1 MTLDETFMHLAL
13 KLAAKGRGKTSPNP
27 MVGAVVV
34 RGNRIVGRG
43 YHHKAGEPH
52 AEVLALR
59 QAGNRA
65 RGATLYLNLEP
76 CSHFGRTPPCT
87 DAILHAGIRR
97 VVAGMKDPNPLVAGK
112 GIRRLRRAG
121 VQVDVGILEAECREL
136 NVPFCTYMAMRRPF
150 VMLKAAC
157 SLDGKIATHSGDSR
171 WVSSEESRKYV
182 HRLRMDAD
190 AVMVGSG
197 TVLKD
202 DPLLTVRRPG
212 GKVLRQPL
220 RIVVDSRLRIPL
232 SCQLVRTAGRYRTLV
247 ATTSKASPAKIRK
260 LKKANVE
267 VWTGKS
273 DHRGRVRLNGLAE
286 ELGQR
291 GILSLL
297 LEGGATLNAGAVRE
311 GIVDRI
317 LVFFSPKIVG
327 GQKAPGFLGDEGVS
341 RMRDAKPI
349 KFLKTGRMGP
359 DIVVEGSLDCRRSRK
374 RRAGIGLC
382 RLEGLCYDENRRRIK
397 ENREDY
403 RAFAIGKKGRKVCLR
418 G

>member
-1 MTLDETFMHLAL
+1 
-13 KLAAKGRGKTSPNP
+13 
-27 MVGAVVV
+27 
-34 RGNRIVGRG
+34 
-43 YHHKAGEPH
+43 
-52 AEVLALR
+52 
-59 QAGNRA
+59 
-65 RGATLYLNLEP
+65 
-76 CSHFGRTPPCT
+76 
-87 DAILHAGIRR
+87 LHAGIRR

-121 VQVDVGILEAECREL
+121 VHVDVGILEAECREL
-136 NVPFCTYMAMRRPF
+136 NVPFCTYITMRRPF

-182 HRLRMDAD
+182 HRLRMDTD

-212 GKVLRQPL
+212 AKISRQPL

-247 ATTSKASPAKIRK
+247 ATTTKASPAKIRK

-267 VWTGKS
+267 VWTGKT
-273 DHRGRVRLNGLAE
+273 DRRGRVRLSALAE
-286 ELGQR
+286 ELGRR

-297 LEGGATLNAGAVRE
+297 LEGGATLNAGAIRE
-311 GIVDRI
+311 SIVDRI
-317 LVFFSPKIVG
+317 LVFFAPKVVG
-327 GQKAPGFLGDEGVS
+327 GRKAPGFLGGEGVS
-341 RMRDAKPI
+341 RMRDADPI
-349 KFLKTGRMGP
+349 KILKTGRMGP
-359 DIVVEGSLDCRRSRK
+359 DIVVEGALNSRRS
-374 RRAGIGLC
+374 C
-382 RLEGLCYDENRRRIK
+382 
-397 ENREDY
+397 
-403 RAFAIGKKGRKVCLR
+403 KGRP